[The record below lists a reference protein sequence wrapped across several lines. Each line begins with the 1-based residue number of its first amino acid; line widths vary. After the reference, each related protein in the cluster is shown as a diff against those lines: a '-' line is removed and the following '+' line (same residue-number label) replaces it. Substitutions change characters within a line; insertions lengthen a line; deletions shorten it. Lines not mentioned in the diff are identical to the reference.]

1 MALMFILLLN
11 IDQELVY
18 ENLLAFGS
26 IDVNNSGQLDQEEL
40 TRAIEALKEDLV
52 DLRDFTPDDISAI
65 FEKLDLDNT
74 GLLTYS

>member
-52 DLRDFTPDDISAI
+52 DLRDFTLDDISAI

>member
-26 IDVNNSGQLDQEEL
+26 IDVNNSGQLDKEEL
-40 TRAIEALKEDLV
+40 TRAIEALKEDIH
-52 DLRDFTPDDISAI
+52 DLRDFTSDDISAI

>member
-1 MALMFILLLN
+1 MFILLLN

-18 ENLLAFGS
+18 ENLLAFGA
-26 IDVNNSGQLDQEEL
+26 IDVNNSGQLDKGEL
-40 TRAIEALKEDLV
+40 TRAIEALKEDLN
-52 DLRDFTPDDISAI
+52 DLRDFTSDDINAI

>member
-18 ENLLAFGS
+18 ENLQAFGS

-40 TRAIEALKEDLV
+40 TRAIEALKEDIH
-52 DLRDFTPDDISAI
+52 DLRDFTSDDISAI

>member
-1 MALMFILLLN
+1 MFILLLN

-26 IDVNNSGQLDQEEL
+26 IDVNNSGQLDLEEL
-40 TRAIEALKEDLV
+40 TRAINSLKV
-52 DLRDFTPDDISAI
+52 DNLDMRNFTPDDISAI

>member
-11 IDQELVY
+11 IDQDLVY

-40 TRAIEALKEDLV
+40 TRAIEALKEDIH
-52 DLRDFTPDDISAI
+52 DLRDFTSENISAI

>member
-26 IDVNNSGQLDQEEL
+26 IDVNNSGQLDLEEL
-40 TRAIEALKEDLV
+40 TRAINSLKV
-52 DLRDFTPDDISAI
+52 DNLDMRNFTPNDISAI